1 MKKNLVS
8 SALILIGLL
17 TGAQAQVAGST
28 KENGYGLPS
37 QITLPEPFA
46 TESVRRETQIVG
58 WPEGKTPQ
66 APSGLTVKEF
76 ASDLKHPRWIYILP
90 NDDVLV
96 AEAEDYSKDEKE
108 RKKQIRSGHSANRI
122 TLFRDRDGDGIA
134 DERHV
139 FLENLFQPFGMALA
153 KGHLYVANSNSIVR
167 FPYVEGADSL
177 EGEGEKIA
185 DLPAG
190 GYNHHWT
197 RNLMLD
203 KSGERLLVTVGSSS
217 NVGEH
222 GMDREERRAKIL
234 IMDLNGDNEEIY
246 AWGLRNPNG
255 LDYNPVSGVLWTAVN
270 ERDKL
275 GDNLVPDYITS
286 VKQGGFYGWPYKYF
300 GDHIDPRWEGKI
312 PEDLPEVIVPDLAT
326 GSHTATMDIHFYRD
340 NKLGDEYQNGA
351 FVAQHGSWN
360 RAKYIGYK
368 ILFVPFRDG
377 RPTGEVRDFLTGF
390 MKDTDSDEAYGR
402 PTAVAE
408 ESDGTL
414 LVVDDDGETIWS
426 IQPSMP

>member
-190 GYNHHWT
+190 VGAV
-197 RNLMLD
+197 RSGCLVRGFKL
-203 KSGERLLVTVGSSS
+203 KSG
-217 NVGEH
+217 
-222 GMDREERRAKIL
+222 
-234 IMDLNGDNEEIY
+234 
-246 AWGLRNPNG
+246 
-255 LDYNPVSGVLWTAVN
+255 
-270 ERDKL
+270 
-275 GDNLVPDYITS
+275 
-286 VKQGGFYGWPYKYF
+286 
-300 GDHIDPRWEGKI
+300 
-312 PEDLPEVIVPDLAT
+312 
-326 GSHTATMDIHFYRD
+326 
-340 NKLGDEYQNGA
+340 
-351 FVAQHGSWN
+351 
-360 RAKYIGYK
+360 
-368 ILFVPFRDG
+368 
-377 RPTGEVRDFLTGF
+377 
-390 MKDTDSDEAYGR
+390 
-402 PTAVAE
+402 
-408 ESDGTL
+408 
-414 LVVDDDGETIWS
+414 
-426 IQPSMP
+426 